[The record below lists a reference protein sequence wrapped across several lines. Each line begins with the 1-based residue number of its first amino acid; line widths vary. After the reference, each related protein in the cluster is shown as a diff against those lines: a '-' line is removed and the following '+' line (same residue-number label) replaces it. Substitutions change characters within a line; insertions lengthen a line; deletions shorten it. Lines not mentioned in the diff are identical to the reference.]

1 MNEKIFY
8 NALNIVTESNYAKLS
23 SLLKKY
29 QSWEKAWQKT
39 NTLFESKI
47 NPSEEWGKLEKH
59 EMGLILE
66 SEPEYPALLRETQS
80 PPLGIYVLGKGGMAN
95 PESKSIAIVGT
106 RKATEGG
113 REIARSFSSNLA
125 TLKIQIVSG
134 LAIGIDSEAHW
145 GAIEAG
151 GQTIAVVATG
161 LDTIYPKLN
170 EKLAKKIIEAGGF
183 IISEYPIGAPAI
195 PYRFLERNRI
205 VSGLAD
211 ATLVIEAPE
220 KSGSLVTAKLAAEAG
235 RTVYVVPGSIHHPNY
250 RGSHALIRDG
260 AILVT
265 HPEEII
271 EDLIPEYNPTRTS
284 NQLSLLSEEEML
296 IVNAIQNSRGTLTID
311 KIIELTNLNAK
322 TTNQL
327 VSLLLIKRFIKETSL
342 GYTTHNS

>member
-8 NALNIVTESNYAKLS
+8 NALNIASDSNYAKLS
-23 SLLKKY
+23 SLLKKH
-29 QSWEKAWQKT
+29 QSWENAWQKT

-47 NPSEEWGKLEKH
+47 DPRREWEKLERHKI
-59 EMGLILE
+59 ELVLE
-66 SEPEYPALLRETQS
+66 SEPEYPFLLRETQS
-80 PPLGIYVLGKGGMAN
+80 PPFGIYVLGKEKVAI
-95 PESKSIAIVGT
+95 PKSGSVAIVGT
-106 RKATEGG
+106 RKATENG
-113 REIARSFSSNLA
+113 REIARNFSLNLA

-134 LAIGIDSEAHW
+134 LAIGIDTEAHL
-145 GAIEAG
+145 GTIEAR

-170 EKLAKKIIEAGGF
+170 EKVAKKIIEAGGF
-183 IISEYPIGAPAI
+183 VISEYPVGAPAL

-220 KSGSLVTAKLAAEAG
+220 KSGSLVTAKFAAEAG
-235 RTVYVVPGSIHHPNY
+235 RTVYVIPGSINHPNY

-265 HPEEII
+265 RPEEII
-271 EDLIPEYNPTRTS
+271 EDLIGKYNPTKTS
-284 NQLSLLSEEEML
+284 SELSLLSDEEMR
-296 IVNAIQNSRGTLTID
+296 IVSAIQASGGTLTID

-327 VSLLLIKRFIKETSL
+327 VSLLLIKKFIKETDL
-342 GYTTHNS
+342 GYTIYSS